1 MRANVFGLLLL
12 FPLSACYEY
21 VPIHDAA
28 PPPEAGTEVRAQLT
42 SPQPF
47 NLGPQTLNDI
57 TTVEGVVYPNDNGS
71 DSLAL
76 WSRKLSSA
84 YGAKY
89 FTNGNVFYI
98 PRAQIRQLE
107 QRRLAALPTAVAAAV
122 GTGALVGIITLIT
135 GGGGGGGGI
144 GDDGGSSTDAHVV
157 GPMGGVIRIAIRR
170 E

>member
-1 MRANVFGLLLL
+1 MRAIVFGLLLL

-47 NLGPQTLNDI
+47 NLGPRTLNDI

-84 YGAKY
+84 YGGQY
-89 FTNGNVFYI
+89 FANGNVFYI

-122 GTGALVGIITLIT
+122 GTGALVGIVTLLT
-135 GGGGGGGGI
+135 GGGGGGVGGE
-144 GDDGGSSTDAHVV
+144 GEGGTEAHLI
-157 GPMGGVIRIAIRR
+157 GPMGGVIRIGIRR